1 MQTNHPIPVEDQYHL
16 KFKLFTE
23 TETVWTDEDDVPV
36 DVSLEPPRFDSEL
49 DITLSRADLL
59 LVFDKSHSTNS
70 ASDSISLMADA
81 LAAMEIPE
89 FKHEHIIVSFLA
101 GFKAKQSECLPHVVS
116 LVMKKNKKQRM
127 ERPQIGG
134 EAMCVICREEFESG
148 TNGNRLLHL
157 PCSHIFHVNCIE
169 KWLETCPSHRS
180 CPLCRFPLC
189 RRFDYQLVFM

>member
-16 KFKLFTE
+16 KFKLFKE

-59 LVFDKSHSTNS
+59 LVFEESHGTNS
-70 ASDSISLMADA
+70 AFDSISLMADA

-89 FKHEHIIVSFLA
+89 FKHEHIIGSFLA
-101 GFKAKQSECLPHVVS
+101 GFKAKQRECLPHVVS
-116 LVMKKNKKQRM
+116 LVMKKNKKQR
-127 ERPQIGG
+127 IGG
-134 EAMCVICREEFESG
+134 EAMCAICREEFENG
-148 TNGNRLLHL
+148 TNGNRRLHL

-180 CPLCRFPLC
+180 CPLCRFPLS
-189 RRFDYQLVFM
+189 RRFDYQLVFT